1 MKFSALH
8 LAIARQVA
16 LSSLQESEE
25 SCKKRN
31 ELHTDKADTATS
43 HELLDSLAL
52 SSRVVVAVT
61 LEEVDTAP
69 YAKASAKCD
78 YKCLQYSDH
87 VSEERHMCE
96 NQKRR

>member
-52 SSRVVVAVT
+52 TSGVVVTVT
-61 LEEVDTAP
+61 LHEVNNAPGAETTAGG
-69 YAKASAKCD
+69 D
-78 YKCLQYSDH
+78 YESL
-87 VSEERHMCE
+87 
-96 NQKRR
+96 